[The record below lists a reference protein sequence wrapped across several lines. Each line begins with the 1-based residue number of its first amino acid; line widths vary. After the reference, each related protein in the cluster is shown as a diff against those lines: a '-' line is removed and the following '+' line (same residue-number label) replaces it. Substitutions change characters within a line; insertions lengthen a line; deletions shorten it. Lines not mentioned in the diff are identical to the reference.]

1 MADRRHASS
10 FRSIVEPHYGIGTI
24 RAPTIMHCRRKRN
37 GLEKAIGPVSYRL
50 ARPDDAPEIV
60 AVIQHGFAQ
69 YDGKLAPPSGALGE
83 TVATVAERLGNERCV
98 VALDGTSLVGC
109 VFYEVRNK
117 EVYFSRLAVLPDHR
131 GRGLA
136 RRLIAEVEAAAR
148 AARIAAVTL
157 GVRIAL
163 TDNIA
168 FFAALGYREI
178 SRHAHS
184 GFSQPTS
191 LTMEKRLDAT
201 T

>member
-1 MADRRHASS
+1 MMATGR
-10 FRSIVEPHYGIGTI
+10 G
-24 RAPTIMHCRRKRN
+24 PTS
-37 GLEKAIGPVSYRL
+37 EEFAFRL
-50 ARPDDAPEIV
+50 ARVEDAP
-60 AVIQHGFAQ
+60 AVVSVIHRAFAQ
-69 YDGKLAPPSGALGE
+69 YDGELAPPSGAMGE
-83 TVATVAERLGNERCV
+83 TPATVTARLGDERCV
-98 VALDGTSLVGC
+98 VALDGTSLIGC
-109 VFYEVRNK
+109 VFYEVRDK
-117 EVYFSRLAVLPDHR
+117 EVYFSRLAVLPDYR

>member
-1 MADRRHASS
+1 M
-10 FRSIVEPHYGIGTI
+10 V
-24 RAPTIMHCRRKRN
+24 API
-37 GLEKAIGPVSYRL
+37 SYRL
-50 ARPDDAPEIV
+50 AGPDDAPEIV
-60 AVIQHGFAQ
+60 AVIHRGFAQ
-69 YDGKLAPPSGALGE
+69 YGGKLAPPSGALGE
-83 TVATVAERLGNERCV
+83 TVATVAERLGDERCI
-98 VALDGTSLVGC
+98 VALDGASLIGC
-109 VFYEVRNK
+109 VFYEVRDK
-117 EVYFSRLAVLPDHR
+117 EVYFSRLAVLPDYR

-178 SRHAHS
+178 SRHAHP